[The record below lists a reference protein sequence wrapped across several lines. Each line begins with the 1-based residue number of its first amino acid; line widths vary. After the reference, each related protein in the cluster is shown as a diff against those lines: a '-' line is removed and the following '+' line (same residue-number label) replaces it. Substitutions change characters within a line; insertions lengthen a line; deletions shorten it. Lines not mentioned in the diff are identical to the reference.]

1 MSYQILSGSTQV
13 ALVTQAF
20 VIEANNQKGPSAVMM
35 MRARA
40 AVRMMSKLARAAA
53 KVKQPTLEHAK

>member
-40 AVRMMSKLARAAA
+40 AVRMMSKLARASA

>member
-40 AVRMMSKLARAAA
+40 AVRMMSKLAQAAA
-53 KVKQPTLEHAK
+53 KVKQPTLEQAK